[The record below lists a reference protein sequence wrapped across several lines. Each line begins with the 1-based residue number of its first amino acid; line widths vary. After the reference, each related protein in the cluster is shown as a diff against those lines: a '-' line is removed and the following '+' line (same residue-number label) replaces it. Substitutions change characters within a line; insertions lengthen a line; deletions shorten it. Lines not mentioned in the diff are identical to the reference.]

1 MRTPPLRP
9 SGTLFQQ
16 LNGVIKMVDY
26 LAPHGPNAP
35 YATHIART
43 LPAVMDREGREIF
56 SQCAARRPLPHP
68 SPRSPPP
75 RSCIFP
81 PGPTAGT
88 PPARTA

>member
-43 LPAVMDREGREIF
+43 LPAVMDH
-56 SQCAARRPLPHP
+56 RPLP
-68 SPRSPPP
+68 
-75 RSCIFP
+75 IQ
-81 PGPTAGT
+81 PGAVQGRASAAGT
-88 PPARTA
+88 PLHHPQPVYGVSNQGYTGNMPMG